1 MGPRTII
8 ATGAKTVPNFL
19 IMWMER
25 WSTIHRLPDD
35 VQTGAMRC
43 NVGEK
48 HTILY
53 RHVDH
58 KYCYEVKTNG
68 QLLRELLAISFQLSL
83 PLMFQNIGASKL
95 YSTDFVW

>member
-19 IMWMER
+19 IMQMEQ

-35 VQTGAMRC
+35 VRTGAMHC
-43 NVGEK
+43 NIGEN
-48 HTILY
+48 HMILC

-58 KYCYEVKTNG
+58 KCCYEAKTNG
-68 QLLRELLAISFQLSL
+68 QLLRELLAVSFQSSL
-83 PLMFQNIGASKL
+83 PLTFQNIDVSKL